1 MRNLLMMLGLLAVSA
16 SAQAAPLTEA
26 QVTDYI
32 ETRIAT
38 NRLQMDMKANAD
50 QYDNVI
56 QSFYEKRKKLLNDR
70 GWTVSDFESVQ
81 GRVLRARSAMD
92 LAGNLE
98 KLEAQNDET
107 LESMRA
113 AGHIPEDK
121 LAEMEKAMDEMERTQ
136 REQVDATRPD
146 WPAVK
151 PYVDELEQ
159 LTDWIAGNT
168 TEPPTL

>member
-1 MRNLLMMLGLLAVSA
+1 MRNLLLTGLLLAVSA
-16 SAQAAPLTEA
+16 VAQAAPLTEA

-50 QYDNVI
+50 QYDNVV
-56 QSFYEKRKKLLNDR
+56 QSFYKKRKTLLNNR

-81 GRVLRARSAMD
+81 SRVLRARSAMD
-92 LAGNLE
+92 LEVNLE

-121 LAEMEKAMDEMERTQ
+121 LEEMAQAMDAMEQAQ

-151 PYVDELEQ
+151 PYLDELEQ

-168 TEPPTL
+168 SEPPTL

>member
-1 MRNLLMMLGLLAVSA
+1 MRNLVLTGLLLATSA
-16 SAQAAPLTEA
+16 MAQGAPLTKA
-26 QVTDYI
+26 QVVDYI

-50 QYDNVI
+50 QYDSVI
-56 QSFYEKRKKLLNDR
+56 QSFYEKRKALLNDR
-70 GWTVSDFESVQ
+70 GWTVSNFDSVQ
-81 GRVLRARSAMD
+81 GRVLRARNAMD
-92 LAGNLE
+92 LAVDLE

-113 AGHIPEDK
+113 AGQIPKDK
-121 LAEMEKAMDEMERTQ
+121 LAEMEKAMDAMEQAQ
-136 REQVDATRPD
+136 RDQVDATRPD

-159 LTDWIAGNT
+159 LTDWVAGNT
-168 TEPPTL
+168 PEPPTL